1 MSTNRRPGR
10 LRRVVAWVFLALGAI
25 LLLAG
30 GVAVWSRN
38 QVLDTDRYVRTVK
51 PARRR
56 PRDPGADRRER
67 LDRVSGAIEI
77 DQLVSQ
83 VLPGRVGAALA
94 PALQESLEQFLYDQT
109 LEFTQSDQFP
119 AVWEQ
124 INRAAHTQVV
134 AVLTGRTE
142 NDAVA
147 VQNGTVSLDLT
158 VVVQN
163 VIERLNARGITIL
176 DQVPAT
182 RLGTSLE
189 LFDTSDVSTVQDAA
203 DLLQQVAWVLP
214 LAALVCLVAAVLL
227 TPSRRKGLI
236 RVGVAMILSMAAL
249 LVAIAVARAL
259 YLDALPPHV
268 DQDAAESFYD
278 IVFRYLRQGARVII
292 LIGLLLALIAWLAG
306 PGGAGRWVRSRFSRA
321 AGQEGGFHGSA
332 VSRFVNR
339 QRTAF
344 RLLVVGLGC
353 LALVAW
359 DTPTVRTVLGLTV
372 AVVIGLL
379 LVEFLAG
386 PRRPAEPADEA
397 QAEPPPAVE
406 ATTSRGLCRPRL
418 EDERDRTDARRQGS
432 RRAAEGPAIGEVQSP
447 ASPALEHRTRW

>member
-51 PARRR
+51 PLAD
-56 PRDPGADRRER
+56 DPAIQEQIATSVST
-67 LDRVSGAIEI
+67 RVSGAIDI
-77 DQLVSQ
+77 DQFVSQ

-163 VIERLNARGITIL
+163 VIERLNAAWHHHPGPGSGH
-176 DQVPAT
+176 PA
-182 RLGTSLE
+182 RHL
-189 LFDTSDVSTVQDAA
+189 
-203 DLLQQVAWVLP
+203 
-214 LAALVCLVAAVLL
+214 
-227 TPSRRKGLI
+227 
-236 RVGVAMILSMAAL
+236 
-249 LVAIAVARAL
+249 ARAL
-259 YLDALPPHV
+259 RHLGRLDGPGRCRPAPASGLGAAARRPGLSGGRRAADAEPPEGPDPRRRGHDPVDGGAARGDRRRTSALPRRAP
-268 DQDAAESFYD
+268 AARRPGRGP
-278 IVFRYLRQGARVII
+278 VVLRHRLPLPPPGRPGHHRDRPPARADRLARGTRRCRALGAQP
-292 LIGLLLALIAWLAG
+292 LLAG
-306 PGGAGRWVRSRFSRA
+306 RRPGGRV
-321 AGQEGGFHGSA
+321 HGSA

-339 QRTAF
+339 YRTPF

-353 LALVAW
+353 LALVAR
-359 DTPTVRTVLGLTV
+359 DTPPGRTVLGLTV

-397 QAEPPPAVE
+397 QAEPPPVVE
-406 ATTSRGLCRPRL
+406 AAPSEQALPPPPG
-418 EDERDRTDARRQGS
+418 G
-432 RRAAEGPAIGEVQSP
+432 RA
-447 ASPALEHRTRW
+447 